1 MFNYPYK
8 TANCNGDIIYISI
21 ISMTKMTK
29 IKIFKLTFSL
39 KIIIQ
44 ITIKNNYSN
53 INFNEHTL

>member
-29 IKIFKLTFSL
+29 IKIFKLTFFISE
-39 KIIIQ
+39 
-44 ITIKNNYSN
+44 NYNSDSFGLQPEG
-53 INFNEHTL
+53 IYG